1 MRVVITGAAGFLGR
15 KLTRKL
21 IEKGSL
27 AGPGEEQFPI
37 TEMVLFDLG
46 EAPRPA
52 AEGIAVETLTGDI
65 RKAQDIARLFAKPAD
80 SCFHLAAVMSGQSEE
95 DFDIGMAV
103 NLGGTRNLLQVL
115 HKQGNRPRF
124 VMPSS
129 VAVMGGDLM
138 PDMIRDDTAAHPTNS
153 YGTWKAICELMVND
167 FARKG
172 FLDGR
177 VVRLPTVVVRPG
189 KPNRAAS
196 SFCSG
201 MIREPLQ
208 GEPANVP
215 VPPDTAIWVA
225 SPRSAVQFLIRT
237 HELPGETIGITR
249 IVTPPGLTVTAR
261 EMAAAL
267 RRVGGE
273 EAYSRLTWQ
282 VEPAIAAIVCAWPG
296 RWEAKRA
303 RAWGY
308 VADPD
313 FDSIIR
319 IFLADDIARN
329 RGEDPGFLGRQTG
342 NQREPK

>member
-15 KLTRKL
+15 KLTQRL

-27 AGPGEEQFPI
+27 AGPGEGQFPI
-37 TEMVLFDLG
+37 TEMVLFDVSQV
-46 EAPRPA
+46 PRPA
-52 AEGIAVETLTGDI
+52 AGGIRIETLTGDI
-65 RKAQDIARLFAKPAD
+65 RNEGDVARLFATPAD
-80 SCFHLAAVMSGQSEE
+80 TCFHLAAVMSGQSEE
-95 DFDIGMAV
+95 DFDLGISV
-103 NLGGTRNLLQVL
+103 NLDGTRNLLQAL
-115 HKQGNRPRF
+115 RRQGNRPRF

-129 VAVMGGDLM
+129 VAIMGGDLM
-138 PDMIRDDTAAHPTNS
+138 PDLILDSTAAQPTNS

-167 FARKG
+167 FSRRG
-172 FLDGR
+172 FIDGR
-177 VVRLPTVVVRPG
+177 VVRLPTIVVRPG

-208 GEPANVP
+208 GETANVP
-215 VPPDTAIWVA
+215 VPPDTEIWVA

-249 IVTPPGLTVTAR
+249 IVTPPGLTVTAG

-273 EAYSRLTWQ
+273 AAFGRLTWQ
-282 VEPAIAAIVCAWPG
+282 VDPAIAEIVCAWPG
-296 RWEAKRA
+296 RWESKRA
-303 RAWGY
+303 RDWGY

-313 FDSIIR
+313 FDAIIG
-319 IFLADDIARN
+319 IFLADDIARE
-329 RGEDPGFLGRQTG
+329 GHKSP
-342 NQREPK
+342 